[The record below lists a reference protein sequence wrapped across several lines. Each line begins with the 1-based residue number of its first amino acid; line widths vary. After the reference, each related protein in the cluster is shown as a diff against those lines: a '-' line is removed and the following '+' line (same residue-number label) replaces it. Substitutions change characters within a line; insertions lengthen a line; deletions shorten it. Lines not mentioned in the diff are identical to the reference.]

1 MAMKSFGERI
11 TDALIADG
19 LLSEEQLNIVV
30 EVQKKQGGRLLKLLL
45 DRGYVTEQDMM
56 VSMSKCLGCQPV
68 TLTKMHVPQETIDLI
83 PKDMAQSYKMIAIA
97 SLGKKMFLAMA
108 DPLNVLALDDLRR
121 VRPNMEIIPLIST
134 EKAVSDFLNNAI
146 NTPVAGGIDEILKDV
161 EVSEEVELAKE
172 KDEGI
177 NLDRLVESSEEAP
190 VIKLVNLILVQ
201 AIKDR
206 ASDIHLEPFEKSLR
220 LRYRVDGMLYDSAAP
235 PKSLQAAVT
244 SRIKIMATLDIAE
257 RRLPQDGRFRI
268 KLAGR
273 EVDLRISVLPT
284 IHGEKIVMRVLDKG
298 SLNLDLDHFGM
309 DPEDLIKFKNA
320 IDAPHGMML
329 MTGPTGSGKTSTL
342 YAVLNYLNKEDV
354 NIVTVED
361 PVEYQ
366 LMGVNQVQ
374 VKPEIGLT
382 FAGGLRSILRQDP
395 DIVMV
400 GEIRD
405 SETAD
410 IAVKAALTGHLVL
423 STLHTNDAPGAIA
436 RLVDMGIEPFLISS
450 SLLMACAQRLV
461 RKICPH
467 CREAF
472 QVPSEAIKRLG
483 LAPDDAK
490 KTFYRGRGCG
500 RCKDTGYL
508 GRLAIL
514 EVLPIG
520 SSLRDQI
527 LHNASA
533 TVIRKQALEE
543 GMRTLR
549 MAGIEKAQ
557 EGLTTLDEV
566 LRVTGMEE

>member
-1 MAMKSFGERI
+1 M
-11 TDALIADG
+11 ADG
-19 LLSEEQLNIVV
+19 LLSEEQLSAVV

-45 DRGYVTEQDMM
+45 ERGFVTEQDMM
-56 VSMSKCLGCQPV
+56 VSMGKCLGYQPV
-68 TLTKMHVPQETIDLI
+68 TLAKIHVPQDTLDLI
-83 PKDMAQSYKMIAIA
+83 PKDMAQSYKIVAIA
-97 SLGKKMFLAMA
+97 CLGRKLFVAMA

-121 VRPNMEIIPLIST
+121 ARPTMEIVPLIST
-134 EKAVSDFLNNAI
+134 EKAVSDFLNNV
-146 NTPVAGGIDEILKDV
+146 NTQASAGISEILKGVDMT
-161 EVSEEVELAKE
+161 EEVELARE
-172 KDEGI
+172 KDEEI
-177 NLDRLVESSEEAP
+177 NLDHLVESSEESP

-235 PKSLQAAVT
+235 PKSLQAAIT
-244 SRIKIMATLDIAE
+244 SRIKIMANLDIAE

-284 IHGEKIVMRVLDKG
+284 VHGEKIVMRVLDKG
-298 SLNLDLDHFGM
+298 ALNLNLDNFGM
-309 DPEDLIKFKNA
+309 DPDDLQKFKNA

-366 LMGVNQVQ
+366 MMGVNQVQ

-436 RLVDMGIEPFLISS
+436 RLTDMGIEPFLISS

-461 RKICPH
+461 RRICPH
-467 CREAF
+467 CKETF
-472 QVPSEAIKRLG
+472 QVPPEALQRLG
-483 LAPDDAK
+483 LTPDDPANK
-490 KTFYRGRGCG
+490 MFYRGRGCG
-500 RCKDTGYL
+500 RCKNTGFL
-508 GRLAIL
+508 GRMALL
-514 EVLPIG
+514 EVLP
-520 SSLRDQI
+520 LTNALKDQI
-527 LHNASA
+527 LRNAGAS
-533 TVIRKQALEE
+533 VIKNQALKE
-543 GMRTLR
+543 GMKTLR
-549 MAGIEKAQ
+549 MAGIEKAKA
-557 EGLTTLDEV
+557 GLTTIDEV
-566 LRVTGMEE
+566 LRITGTEE

>member
-1 MAMKSFGERI
+1 MKSFGERI
-11 TDALIADG
+11 ADTLMADG
-19 LLSEEQLNIVV
+19 LLSEEQLNSVV
-30 EVQKKQGGRLLKLLL
+30 EVQKKQGGRLLKLLIE
-45 DRGYVTEQDMM
+45 RGFVTDQDMM
-56 VSMSKCLGCQPV
+56 VSMGKCLGYQPI
-68 TLTKMHVPQETIDLI
+68 TLAKIHASQDTMELV
-83 PKDMAQSYKMIAIA
+83 PKDMAQSYKMVAIA
-97 SLGKKMFLAMA
+97 CLGKKLFVAMA

-121 VRPNMEIIPLIST
+121 ARPNMDIVPLIST
-134 EKAVSDFLNNAI
+134 EKAVSDFLNNV
-146 NTPVAGGIDEILKDV
+146 NTQASDGISDILKDV
-161 EVSEEVELAKE
+161 EMSEEVELAKD
-172 KDEGI
+172 KDEEI
-177 NLDRLVESSEEAP
+177 NLDHLVESSGEAP
-190 VIKLVNLILVQ
+190 VIKLVNLVLVQ

-235 PKSLQAAVT
+235 PKSLQAAIT
-244 SRIKIMATLDIAE
+244 SRIKIMANLDIAE

-284 IHGEKIVMRVLDKG
+284 VHGEKIVMRVLDKG
-298 SLNLDLDHFGM
+298 ALNLNLEHFGM
-309 DPEDLIKFKNA
+309 DPEDLQKFKNA

-366 LMGVNQVQ
+366 MMGVNQVQ

-382 FAGGLRSILRQDP
+382 FASGLRSILRQDP

-436 RLVDMGIEPFLISS
+436 RLADMGIEPFLISS

-467 CREAF
+467 CKETL
-472 QVPSEAIKRLG
+472 QVPPEVLQRLG
-483 LAPDDAK
+483 LTPDDPANK
-490 KTFYRGRGCG
+490 MFYRGRGCG
-500 RCKDTGYL
+500 RCKDTGFL
-508 GRLAIL
+508 GRLALL
-514 EVLPIG
+514 EVLPLS

-527 LHNASA
+527 LRSASA
-533 TVIRKQALEE
+533 TVIKEQALKE

-549 MAGIEKAQ
+549 MAGIEKAKS
-557 EGLTTLDEV
+557 GLTTIDEV
-566 LRVTGMEE
+566 LRITGTEE

>member
-1 MAMKSFGERI
+1 MKSFGERI
-11 TDALIADG
+11 ADTLIADG
-19 LLSEEQLNIVV
+19 LLSEEQLNAVV

-45 DRGYVTEQDMM
+45 ERGFVTEQDMM
-56 VSMSKCLGCQPV
+56 VSMGKCLGYQPL
-68 TLTKMHVPQETIDLI
+68 TLSKMHVPQDTIDLI
-83 PKDMAQSYKMIAIA
+83 PKDMAQSYKMVAIA
-97 SLGKKMFLAMA
+97 CLGNKLFVAMA

-121 VRPNMEIIPLIST
+121 ARPNMEIVPLIST

-146 NTPVAGGIDEILKDV
+146 NTQAAGGINEILKDV
-161 EVSEEVELAKE
+161 NASEEVELAKD
-172 KDEGI
+172 KDDEI
-177 NLDRLVESSEEAP
+177 NLDRLVESSGEAP

-201 AIKDR
+201 AVKDR

-220 LRYRVDGMLYDSAAP
+220 LRYRIDGMLYDSAAP
-235 PKSLQAAVT
+235 PKSLQAAIT
-244 SRIKIMATLDIAE
+244 SRIKIMANLDIAE

-284 IHGEKIVMRVLDKG
+284 VHGEKIVMRVLDKG
-298 SLNLDLDHFGM
+298 SLNLNLDHFGM
-309 DPEDLIKFKNA
+309 DPEDLQKFKNA

-366 LMGVNQVQ
+366 MVGINQVQ

-423 STLHTNDAPGAIA
+423 STLHTNDAPGAIT
-436 RLVDMGIEPFLISS
+436 RLIDMGIEPFLITS

-461 RKICPH
+461 RKVCPH
-467 CREAF
+467 CKESF
-472 QVPSEAIKRLG
+472 QVPPETLQRFG
-483 LAPDDAK
+483 LNPDDASNK
-490 KTFYRGRGCG
+490 MFYRGHGCG
-500 RCKDTGYL
+500 RCKDTGFL
-508 GRLAIL
+508 GRMAIL
-514 EVLPIG
+514 EVLPA
-520 SSLRDQI
+520 SNALKEQI

-533 TVIRKQALEE
+533 AVIKNLALQE
-543 GMRTLR
+543 GMKTLR
-549 MAGIEKAQ
+549 AAGIEKAKA
-557 EGLTTLDEV
+557 GLTTIDEI
-566 LRVTGMEE
+566 LRVTGTEE

>member
-1 MAMKSFGERI
+1 MKSFGERI
-11 TDALIADG
+11 SDTLIADG
-19 LLSEEQLNIVV
+19 LLSEEQLDSVV

-45 DRGYVTEQDMM
+45 ERGFVTEQDMM
-56 VSMSKCLGCQPV
+56 VSMGKCLGYQPL
-68 TLTKMHVPQETIDLI
+68 TLSKLHVPQDTLDLI
-83 PKDMAQSYKMIAIA
+83 PKDMAQSYKMVAIA
-97 SLGKKMFLAMA
+97 RLDKKLFVAMA

-121 VRPNMEIIPLIST
+121 ARPNMEIVPLIST
-134 EKAVSDFLNNAI
+134 EKAVSDFLNNV
-146 NTPVAGGIDEILKDV
+146 NTQASAGIKEILKDV
-161 EVSEEVELAKE
+161 DMSEEVEIAKE
-172 KDEGI
+172 KSDDI
-177 NLDRLVESSEEAP
+177 NLDHLVESSEEAP

-235 PKSLQAAVT
+235 PKSLQAAIT
-244 SRIKIMATLDIAE
+244 SRIKIMANLDIAE

-284 IHGEKIVMRVLDKG
+284 VHGEKIVMRVLDKG
-298 SLNLDLDHFGM
+298 ALNLNLDNFGM
-309 DPEDLIKFKNA
+309 DPDDLQKFKNA

-342 YAVLNYLNKEDV
+342 YAILNYLNKEDV

-366 LMGVNQVQ
+366 MMGVNQVQ

-436 RLVDMGIEPFLISS
+436 RLTDMGIEPFLISS

-467 CREAF
+467 CKETF
-472 QVPSEAIKRLG
+472 QVPPEVLQRLG
-483 LAPDDAK
+483 LTPDDPANK
-490 KTFYRGRGCG
+490 IFYRGRGCG
-500 RCKDTGYL
+500 RCKDTGFL
-508 GRLAIL
+508 GRIALL
-514 EVLPIG
+514 EVLP
-520 SSLRDQI
+520 LTNTLKEQI
-527 LHNASA
+527 LRNAGAS
-533 TVIRKQALEE
+533 VIKEQALKE
-543 GMRTLR
+543 GMKTLR
-549 MAGIEKAQ
+549 MAGIEKAKA
-557 EGLTTLDEV
+557 GATTIDEIM
-566 LRVTGMEE
+566 RITGTEE